1 MDQRAIDALV
11 EAGLNNRRQVFGK
24 YYWDEGACALGV
36 ILDAEKEVDHAA
48 LRVGRSRWVSCF
60 APEEVSCP
68 QCGGCYTEGGL
79 ILHCNDGHRWDFLT
93 IARKLEH
100 LVAPPSESA

>member
-11 EAGLNNRRQVFGK
+11 AAGLNNRPQVFGTLHRG
-24 YYWDEGACALGV
+24 EGACALGV
-36 ILDAEKEVDHAA
+36 ILAAEVREE
-48 LRVGRSRWVSCF
+48 RWWTVEPRWASWSD
-60 APEEVSCP
+60 PQVSCP
-68 QCGGCYTEGGL
+68 HCEQYGTEAWL
-79 ILHCNDGHRWDFLT
+79 IVHCNDVHQWDFLT